1 MLLITQKDT
10 FKMDHI
16 KREVV
21 SAIKWTWL
29 ICVAAA
35 AFYMVT
41 PKYYIPAKGQLR
53 LNRVTGQVF
62 ECWDVNEETCERNYR
77 REKSK

>member
-1 MLLITQKDT
+1 
-10 FKMDHI
+10 MDHI
-16 KREVV
+16 KMEAV
-21 SAIKWTWL
+21 SALKWTWL

-41 PKYYIPAKGQLR
+41 PKYYITAKGQLR

-62 ECWDVNEETCERNYR
+62 ALLDDNEETGEFYYGK
-77 REKSK
+77 EKSK